1 MKQTVLIT
9 GGTGLVGKALTRA
22 LVKKGY
28 KVIILTRNA
37 GGKKHQEQVQY
48 AAWNVSNQQIDMA
61 ALWEADYII
70 HLAGA
75 GVVEKKWTAAYKKEI
90 QESRTESS
98 RLIIDALKN
107 NPDSYRDKVKAIIS
121 ASAIG
126 WYGADTEPVKPFTED
141 DAANDSFLG
150 QICKLW
156 EESIEPVTALGKRL
170 VKFRIGIVLSNDGG
184 ALVEF
189 KKPLRFGVA
198 AILGNGKQ
206 IVSWV
211 HIDDLCNLFIAG
223 IENENLSGSYN
234 AVAPNPVSNKV
245 LTLTL
250 AKAMKG
256 KFYIPMQV
264 PAFVLKIMMGQRSIE
279 VLKST
284 TVSCNKIQDA
294 GFEFTFKTIETAL
307 EDLASTKDRH

>member
-9 GGTGLVGKALTRA
+9 GGTGLVGKALTAA
-22 LVKKGY
+22 LIKKGY
-28 KVIILTRNA
+28 KVIILTRNTS
-37 GGKKHQEQVQY
+37 GKEHRDAVVY
-48 AAWNVSNQQIDMA
+48 AAWNVSKQEIEIA
-61 ALWEADYII
+61 ALQEADYII

-90 QESRTESS
+90 QDSRTESS
-98 RLIIDALKN
+98 RLIIDTLKIN
-107 NPDSYRDKVKAIIS
+107 ENKVKAVIS

-126 WYGADTEPVKPFTED
+126 WYGADTDYAFPFDEEC
-141 DAANDSFLG
+141 AAHDGFLG
-150 QICKLW
+150 QTCKLW
-156 EESIEPVTALGKRL
+156 EAGIEPVTALGKRL

-198 AILGNGKQ
+198 AILGSGNQ
-206 IVSWV
+206 IVSWI

-223 IENENLSGSYN
+223 IEDENLSGSYN
-234 AVAPNPVSNKV
+234 AVAPNPVSNKI

-250 AKAMKG
+250 AKAMKV
-256 KFYIPMQV
+256 KFYLPMHV

-284 TVSCNKIQDA
+284 TVSCKKIQDA
-294 GFEFTFKTIETAL
+294 GFGFTFKTIEAAL
-307 EDLASTKDRH
+307 ENLAGK